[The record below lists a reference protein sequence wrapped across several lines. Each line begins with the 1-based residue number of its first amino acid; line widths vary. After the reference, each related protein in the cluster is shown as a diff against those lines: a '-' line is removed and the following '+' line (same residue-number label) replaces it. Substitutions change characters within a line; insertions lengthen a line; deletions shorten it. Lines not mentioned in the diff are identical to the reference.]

1 MEACGLELK
10 DTYTP
15 DELKEIAKT
24 FLEEDP
30 GNVGDNLV
38 GMSIRPYDMVKLY
51 PTTTFSEACNIG
63 DGYYKDENGQFQW
76 APADTRTLDALKKYQ
91 ELYQEG
97 ILDPEFYSYTRYQG
111 AQKFYVQGN
120 IRSDPG
126 RRSRNHDYLY
136 PKWSC

>member
-24 FLEEDP
+24 FLEKDP

-76 APADTRTLDALKKYQ
+76 APADTRALDALKNYQ
-91 ELYQEG
+91 VFTRKVFS
-97 ILDPEFYSYTRYQG
+97 ILSSI
-111 AQKFYVQGN
+111 AIHV
-120 IRSDPG
+120 IRVL
-126 RRSRNHDYLY
+126 RNFTFREH
-136 PKWSC
+136 PV